1 MADFKSH
8 ITGSTI
14 AGGVYAAAGL
24 TRFDMPVETCVIAG
38 TLCSIGGII
47 PDLDSDSGRPLRE
60 TTLFAAAV
68 APMMTVQA
76 LSEMGLSHEQLVL
89 AAIAMYAAA
98 RFIVPELFRKLTV
111 HRGMWHSY
119 PACASVGLLAFLIMH
134 PQPMELRLY
143 KSGALVTGF
152 LVHLVMDEIWS
163 IDTRRGRL
171 RLKSSFG
178 TAMKF
183 WGPEILPNLVAY
195 GLMFL
200 LAYLTYQDYGILT
213 RVRARMDRINVD
225 QPIVDQ
231 LRLPVNIALP
241 KIPSGDDS
249 AATSASP
256 APPSLTTS
264 PQYNSLPWR

>member
-14 AGGVYAAAGL
+14 AGGVYAVVGL
-24 TRFDMPVETCVIAG
+24 TRFDMPVETCIIAG

-76 LSEMGLSHEQLVL
+76 LSQMGMSHEQLVL
-89 AAIAMYAAA
+89 AALAMYAGA

-119 PACASVGLLAFLIMH
+119 PACACVGLLAFLIMH
-134 PQPMELRLY
+134 PQPTELRLY
-143 KSGALVTGF
+143 KSGALVAGF

-183 WGPEILPNLVAY
+183 WGSEAVPNLVVY

-200 LAYLTYQDYGILT
+200 LAYLSYQDVAIVA
-213 RVRARMDRINVD
+213 RVRARIDRLNTD

-241 KIPSGDDS
+241 EIPSSRDP
-249 AATSASP
+249 AAPSTSP
-256 APPSLTTS
+256 APPFLSTS
-264 PQYNSLPWR
+264 PAREASPWR